1 MQLPRYLLFR
11 LLQLVPLVLI
21 VIVLNFALIH
31 LAPGDVASVLAGET
45 ADPIYLAQVRAEYGL
60 DRPFPEQLARYV
72 TQVLSG
78 DLGRSYRSHAP
89 VLDEILARVPA
100 TLLLVGASLAFSVTL
115 GTAIGAWIA
124 RKPGTWLDT
133 LVSSIGV
140 SLFSIPVFW
149 LGLMLVLLFAVTF
162 RWLPSSGMTTAGGP
176 REGLPRVLDVAY
188 HMVLPVLAL
197 STVWIGQYVRLART
211 AVVDVLSETY
221 ITTVRA
227 IGFPESRI
235 IRHDALRNALLPV
248 VTVFGLQLG
257 LVLTGAV
264 LTETVF
270 SWPGLGRLIYE
281 AILARDTPIVMG
293 AFILMSFTVAL
304 AALVTDLVYAALD
317 PRVTL
322 G

>member
-45 ADPIYLAQVRAEYGL
+45 ADPVYLEQVRATYGL
-60 DRPFPEQLARYV
+60 DRPFPEQLLRYV

-78 DLGRSYRSHAP
+78 DLGRSYRSHTP

-100 TLLLVGASLAFSVTL
+100 TLLLVGTSLALSVTL
-115 GTAIGAWIA
+115 GTAIGTWIA
-124 RKPGTWLDT
+124 RKPGSWLDT
-133 LVSSIGV
+133 LVSTIGV
-140 SLFSIPVFW
+140 SLFSVPVFW
-149 LGLMLVLLFAVTF
+149 LGLMLVLFFAVSY
-162 RWLPSSGMTTAGGP
+162 RWLPSSGMTTVGGP
-176 REGLPRVLDVAY
+176 REGLPWVLDVAR
-188 HMVLPVLAL
+188 HMVLPVLTL